1 MESFNRAI
9 QMSTDL
15 QCQQA
20 VHELFRMIERML
32 SLNSDPHE
40 PEASMTFE
48 PDDIDRLGLMMARLE
63 RLTGRLDPSDER
75 SELRHRHA
83 ALAKYLAVLQ
93 T

>member
-9 QMSTDL
+9 QMSNDL

-32 SLNSDPHE
+32 SLSIDSHKRD
-40 PEASMTFE
+40 ASVTFE

-75 SELRHRHA
+75 SEMRHRHA

>member
-1 MESFNRAI
+1 
-9 QMSTDL
+9 MSTDL

-32 SLNSDPHE
+32 SLRIDPSE
-40 PEASMTFE
+40 RDASVTFE
-48 PDDIDRLGLMMARLE
+48 PEDIDRIGLMVARLE
-63 RLTGRLDPSDER
+63 RLTGRLAPSDER
-75 SELRHRHA
+75 SEFRRRHA